1 MSENKK
7 VFTPIAADLT
17 RARTAVRLAISQQV
31 NVAGFPLPI
40 LKGKLNAIVAPS
52 HSGKTIY
59 SMGLAIGLARAGHK
73 TIYLS
78 TEEDYE
84 AFIDKTMNIDENEPF
99 WNNISFVYQSE
110 FDQVSLAEFI
120 NEVSEQGFEYLVVDY
135 LKKSMWI
142 YYSSDHVV
150 MEEINST
157 LLRTN
162 AALKNKLGIFTFVQG
177 NREAFDDK
185 KTDLS
190 MLATD
195 SGKVAL
201 MIDGGMPVYR
211 SADNILFI
219 KRVGNERMLF
229 VAKSRRNNQY
239 LGRSYYYDVDLN
251 TFKITMQLNS
261 GNFLAE
267 PVAVGSTSNT
277 KIRRGG
283 M

>member
-7 VFTPIAADLT
+7 VFRPIAVDLAAQ
-17 RARTAVRLAISQQV
+17 RAAVELSISQQV
-31 NVAGFPLPI
+31 SVEGFPLPI
-40 LKGKLNAIVAPS
+40 LKGKLNAVVAPS

-59 SMGLAIGLARAGHK
+59 SMGLAITLARAGHK
-73 TIYLS
+73 IMYLS

-84 AFIDKTMNIDENEPF
+84 AFIDKTMSIGEDEDF
-99 WNNISFVYQSE
+99 WNSISFVYQSE
-110 FDQVSLAEFI
+110 FDQYSLAEFM
-120 NEVSEQGFEYLVVDY
+120 NEISEQGFEYLVVDY

-142 YYSSDHVV
+142 HYSSDHVV

-177 NREAFDDK
+177 NRDAFDDK

-190 MLATD
+190 LLAAD

-219 KRVGNERMLF
+219 KKVGRERKLF

-239 LGRSYYYDVDLN
+239 LGRSFNYDVDLK
-251 TFKITMQLNS
+251 TFKITMGATLNNVL
-261 GNFLAE
+261 GDLAAN
-267 PVAVGSTSNT
+267 VAANNT
-277 KIRRGG
+277 KTRRGG

>member
-7 VFTPIAADLT
+7 VFLPIAADLAAQ
-17 RARTAVRLAISQQV
+17 RAAVKLAISQQV
-31 NVAGFPLPI
+31 SVEGFPLPI
-40 LKGKLNAIVAPS
+40 LKGKLNAVVAPS

-59 SMGLAIGLARAGHK
+59 SMGLAISLARAEHK
-73 TIYLS
+73 TMYLS

-84 AFIDKTMNIDENEPF
+84 AFIDKTMGIREDEAF
-99 WNNISFVYQSE
+99 WSNISFVYHSE
-110 FDQVSLAEFI
+110 FDQKSLAAFM
-120 NEVSEQGFEYLVVDY
+120 NAVSEQGFEYLVVDY
-135 LKKSMWI
+135 LKKSMWTH
-142 YYSSDHVV
+142 YSSDHVV

-177 NREAFDDK
+177 NRDAFDEK

-219 KRVGNERMLF
+219 KKVGRERMLF
-229 VAKSRRNNQY
+229 VAKSRRNNHY
-239 LGRSYYYDVDLN
+239 LGRSYSYDVDLK
-251 TFKITMQLNS
+251 TFEIAMGVNS
-261 GNFLAE
+261 NNLFGDSAA
-267 PVAVGSTSNT
+267 PVAKTSAKT
-277 KIRRGG
+277 RRGD